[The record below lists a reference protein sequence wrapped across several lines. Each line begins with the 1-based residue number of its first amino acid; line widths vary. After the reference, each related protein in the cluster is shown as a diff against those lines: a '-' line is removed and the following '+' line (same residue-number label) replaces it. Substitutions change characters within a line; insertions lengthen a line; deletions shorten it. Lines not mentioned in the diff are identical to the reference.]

1 MRADD
6 CRAVETSE
14 FLLAALDQAND
25 AVIIVDSDHR
35 VRHFNAAA
43 ERIWGFSRAE
53 VLGRDAGLLGLHDHQ
68 LQDIA
73 AVDQSTSGRAGRTR
87 DSGIARRRDSE
98 IAPKPEPGI
107 TINP

>member
-6 CRAVETSE
+6 CPAVETSE

-53 VLGRDAGLLGLHDHQ
+53 ILGRDAGLLGLHDHQ
-68 LQDIA
+68 LRDLA
-73 AVDQSTSGRAGRTR
+73 AVDHSTSGRTTRTR
-87 DSGIARRRDSE
+87 DSETARKRDSE
-98 IAPKPEPGI
+98 IARRP
-107 TINP
+107 